1 MMMVLFGIREGGVDF
16 DSFSWQ
22 GHDGRDDV
30 MTVKIVMNG
39 GDDGSGSDGRFR
51 RMINDCF
58 VWHSFFGGGMDRAL
72 FLVESDS

>member
-39 GDDGSGSDGRFR
+39 GDDGSGSNG
-51 RMINDCF
+51 
-58 VWHSFFGGGMDRAL
+58 
-72 FLVESDS
+72 